1 MLKVE
6 RKWWS
11 ARGSASQLVRV
22 NVQGGETRSL
32 WSPFYRQTAMF
43 HMPFC
48 CCCYCWR
55 WIVWPVARKIEQV
68 VELVTWRVRQ
78 SGGVV
83 VAACAPD
90 SYGVTKSM
98 STSVGEE
105 DGFRFGALLEFQVQP
120 DLFHLCHY
128 TLYDDCLC
136 SKSKGTGFFP
146 SIFLNFFLFPFLASG
161 CFELANN
168 NKRDGRK
175 PWAIEVSYL
184 VRTGLS

>member
-83 VAACAPD
+83 VAACAPPTRMA
-90 SYGVTKSM
+90 SQSQCQLLSEKKTGSG
-98 STSVGEE
+98 SEHCLN
-105 DGFRFGALLEFQVQP
+105 FRFNQISSTYAT
-120 DLFHLCHY
+120 
-128 TLYDDCLC
+128 TLYTMIVFVRSRKELVF
-136 SKSKGTGFFP
+136 SRVFFW
-146 SIFLNFFLFPFLASG
+146 IFFCFLFLPPVAS
-161 CFELANN
+161 N
-168 NKRDGRK
+168 
-175 PWAIEVSYL
+175 
-184 VRTGLS
+184 